1 MRILLVSDIHANP
14 LALEAIR
21 EDFDVCL
28 FVGDLVDY
36 GIDPTPCIDWV
47 RTYAKYAV
55 RGNHDHGAAQR
66 VHVQGVGGFRYLTGV
81 TRPISIERISELDR
95 RYLADLPTT
104 LMVTLNGK
112 RFFLVHGTPRDP
124 LDEFAQPDPEFWKR
138 RLEHV
143 EADYVCVGHTHVQYT
158 LQAGNAT
165 VINPGSVGLP
175 RDGDPRPA
183 YAIISDEGVEL
194 KRVEYPVEEA
204 IAAIVQSDLP
214 DPAKTLLADV
224 MRTGRIGKNG
234 NGNGVGLNGPP
245 PNGESPL

>member
-21 EDFDVCL
+21 EEFDVCL

-36 GIDPTPCIDWV
+36 GVDPVPCIDWV
-47 RTYAKYAV
+47 RQYATYAV
-55 RGNHDHGAAQR
+55 RGNHDHGVAHR
-66 VHVQGVGGFRYLTGV
+66 VHVQGVNGFRYLTGV
-81 TRPISIERISELDR
+81 TRPLSIERVVGPDR

-104 LMVTLNGK
+104 QMLTLNGK

-138 RLEHV
+138 RLHQV
-143 EADYVCVGHTHVQYT
+143 QADYVCVGHTHVQYV
-158 LQAGNAT
+158 LKAGDTT

-175 RDGDPRPA
+175 RDGDPRAA
-183 YAIISDEGVEL
+183 YAIITDDGPEL

-204 IAAIVQSDLP
+204 IASIEQADLP
-214 DPAKTLLADV
+214 DQAKQLLAEV
-224 MRTGRIGKNG
+224 MRTGRIGRTG

-245 PNGESPL
+245 TNGDFPH